1 MESRNELGYET
12 IIFEYIDELKF
23 LFFPDK
29 WSSVFLDY
37 SKNEI
42 LVLLLLYRNKKA
54 NMTEIAEYICSP
66 LNTATGVV
74 ARLEKKLMVER
85 LRDKEDRRVVNIV
98 LTKGAEDFIDR
109 EKRTISHYFE
119 EVVRILSDEEKKAA
133 LNIFRKVASVLKQ
146 DKSTKENDK
155 KTETRV
161 KRIIIE

>member
-1 MESRNELGYET
+1 MESKNQLGLET

-42 LVLLLLYRNKKA
+42 LTLLLLYKNKKA
-54 NMTEIAEYICSP
+54 NMTEIAEYICAP

-74 ARLEKKLMVER
+74 ARLEKKVMVER

-98 LTKGAEDFIDR
+98 LTKNAEDFIEQER
-109 EKRTISHYFE
+109 RTLSHYFE
-119 EVVRILSDEEKKAA
+119 EVVKILSDDEKKAA
-133 LNIFRKVASVLKQ
+133 LSIFRKVASVLQ
-146 DKSTKENDK
+146 NDKSTTVNDN
-155 KTETRV
+155 KTEKRV
-161 KRIIIE
+161 KRIIID

>member
-1 MESRNELGYET
+1 MEGKNQLGLET

-42 LVLLLLYRNKKA
+42 LAMLFLYRNKKA
-54 NMTEIAEYICSP
+54 NMTEIAQYINAP
-66 LNTATGVV
+66 LNTATGVIG
-74 ARLEKKLMVER
+74 RLEKKLMVER
-85 LRDKEDRRVVNIV
+85 LRDKDDRRVVNIV
-98 LTKGAEDFIDR
+98 LTKGAEDFIEQ

-119 EVVRILSDEEKKAA
+119 EVVKILSDEEKKAA
-133 LNIFRKVASVLKQ
+133 LSIFRKVALVLKQ
-146 DKSTKENDK
+146 DKLTDINNNKSEK
-155 KTETRV
+155 RV

>member
-98 LTKGAEDFIDR
+98 LTKGAEDFIEQ

-133 LNIFRKVASVLKQ
+133 LNIFRKVASVLQQ
-146 DKSTKENDK
+146 DKSNKVNDN

>member
-1 MESRNELGYET
+1 MTSKKELGLET
-12 IIFEYIDELKF
+12 IIFEYIDGLKF

-42 LVLLLLYRNKKA
+42 LALLLLYRNKKA
-54 NMTEIAEYICSP
+54 NMTEIAEYISAP
-66 LNTATGVV
+66 LNTATGVI

-98 LTKGAEDFIDR
+98 LTKEAEDFIEQ

-119 EVVRILSDEEKKAA
+119 EVVKTLSDDEKKAA
-133 LNIFRKVASVLKQ
+133 LSIFRKVASVLKN
-146 DKSTKENDK
+146 DKSPAGHNDK
-155 KTETRV
+155 TEKRV

>member
-1 MESRNELGYET
+1 MEGINQLGLET

-42 LVLLLLYRNKKA
+42 LAMLFLYRNKKA
-54 NMTEIAEYICSP
+54 NMTEIAQYINAP
-66 LNTATGVV
+66 LNTATGVIG
-74 ARLEKKLMVER
+74 RLEKKLMVER
-85 LRDKEDRRVVNIV
+85 LRDKDDRRVVNIV
-98 LTKGAEDFIDR
+98 LTKGAEDFIEQ

-119 EVVRILSDEEKKAA
+119 EVVKILSDEEKKAA
-133 LNIFRKVASVLKQ
+133 LSIFRKVALVLKQ
-146 DKSTKENDK
+146 DKLTDINNNKSEK
-155 KTETRV
+155 RV